1 MIKGNLLNLF
11 TEEIYPVEIHF
22 ENGVIKCVKPVKE
35 DFKDFILPGFI
46 DAHIHIES
54 SMLTP
59 SRFAEAVVSH
69 GTTSVVTDPH
79 EIANVMGLD
88 GIKYMIKDAASVPLN
103 FFFTAPSC
111 VPTTNFETSGAI
123 IGSNGIN
130 GLLKQDN
137 IVALGEMMNFPGVLA
152 EDLLVTE
159 KINLAHKYK
168 KPVDGHAPMLSGC
181 NLCKYIEA
189 GISTDHECTT
199 PEEVVEKR
207 RLGMKIMLREGSSAK
222 NLEDLVSAG
231 GDFIVSDDKDPE
243 DLLNGHVDVML
254 KKSVELGLD
263 SFEAVKMV
271 TLNPSNHYNLNRGC
285 VSPGKPADIVV
296 VDDLK
301 KFNVKKVFINGTL
314 VANDNKVLFLVEP
327 VEIEKSFNLVAK
339 LPRDFE
345 ILSSNEEEIVRV
357 IEVMEGQLITQES
370 ETVLEVADGKIKSS
384 VENDILK
391 ISVVERYGH
400 NHITN
405 AFVHGFGLVE
415 GAIASSIAHDSH
427 NIIVVGTSSKDMAY
441 AVNKLVE
448 NNGGLV
454 AVSGKYYK
462 SVKLP
467 IAGLMSTRN
476 VEDVSQEC
484 HILNEMVK
492 EMGCKL
498 YAPFMTLS
506 FMALLVIPKL
516 KISDKGLFDVENFK
530 FVNVIK

>member
-1 MIKGNLLNLF
+1 MD
-11 TEEIYPVEIHF
+11 Y
-22 ENGVIKCVKPVKE
+22 
-35 DFKDFILPGFI
+35 
-46 DAHIHIES
+46 
-54 SMLTP
+54 
-59 SRFAEAVVSH
+59 
-69 GTTSVVTDPH
+69 
-79 EIANVMGLD
+79 
-88 GIKYMIKDAASVPLN
+88 
-103 FFFTAPSC
+103 
-111 VPTTNFETSGAI
+111 
-123 IGSNGIN
+123 
-130 GLLKQDN
+130 LKQDN

-296 VDDLK
+296 VDNSK

-339 LPRDFE
+339 LP
-345 ILSSNEEEIVRV
+345 
-357 IEVMEGQLITQES
+357 
-370 ETVLEVADGKIKSS
+370 
-384 VENDILK
+384 
-391 ISVVERYGH
+391 ER
-400 NHITN
+400 
-405 AFVHGFGLVE
+405 F
-415 GAIASSIAHDSH
+415 
-427 NIIVVGTSSKDMAY
+427 
-441 AVNKLVE
+441 
-448 NNGGLV
+448 
-454 AVSGKYYK
+454 
-462 SVKLP
+462 
-467 IAGLMSTRN
+467 
-476 VEDVSQEC
+476 
-484 HILNEMVK
+484 
-492 EMGCKL
+492 
-498 YAPFMTLS
+498 
-506 FMALLVIPKL
+506 
-516 KISDKGLFDVENFK
+516 
-530 FVNVIK
+530 